1 VVWAH
6 GASMGGAGQGDRHS
20 PADGSMGAAGVEG
33 ELGLSR
39 RRAHV
44 VAAYRRHRLEPPPPE
59 VHSRWQVRRRPLRLF
74 CLAAVLT
81 EIYL

>member
-1 VVWAH
+1 
-6 GASMGGAGQGDRHS
+6 
-20 PADGSMGAAGVEG
+20 MGAAGVEG

-74 CLAAVLT
+74 WRPFWLRFTYDTPVLVKK
-81 EIYL
+81 Y